1 MKSILFKTLFLI
13 LSIGVVHSLL
23 SFSATL
29 SEKIT
34 NSNWRELYSKP
45 VNQWPQP
52 TIDKGVVWEEFESLA
67 VDTSYYERLDDPK
80 ALLGQMLFFD
90 PKLSG
95 SNQVSCSSCHD
106 PELAW
111 GDGREVSLGND
122 HLQGKRNTPSLYNIH
137 ARKTFFWDGRAAT
150 LEEQA
155 QGPITAHH
163 EMNMDAK
170 SLAKKIKKV
179 KGYAVLFQNA
189 YGSTDVSY
197 EKILQSLATFQ
208 KTILSK
214 RSRFDAFIDGDYS
227 KLSDE
232 ELHGLHLFRTKA
244 RCMNCHSGKY
254 FTDESFHNIG
264 LTYYKREYEDLGLY
278 HVTKKAE
285 DVGKF
290 RTPSLRDVM
299 YTGPWMHNGFFDN
312 MTGIVNIY
320 NSGMHMIDPT
330 ESEKAADPLF
340 PQTDVL
346 LQPLN
351 LDDDEIVALVAF
363 IKTLSGRQYKM
374 ERPQIPR

>member
-1 MKSILFKTLFLI
+1 MKSILLKTLFFLLTI
-13 LSIGVVHSLL
+13 VVVQSLL
-23 SFSATL
+23 SFTSTL
-29 SEKIT
+29 GEKIT

-45 VNQWPQP
+45 INQWPRP
-52 TIDKGVVWEEFESLA
+52 TIDKGILWQELEPLA
-67 VDTSYYERLDDPK
+67 VDTSYYDRMEDPK
-80 ALLGQMLFFD
+80 VILGQMLFFD

-95 SNQVSCSSCHD
+95 SNQISCSSCHD

-111 GDGREVSLGND
+111 GDGREISLGND
-122 HLQGKRNTPSLYNIH
+122 HLQGKRNTPSLYNIN
-137 ARKTFFWDGRAAT
+137 ARQSFFWDGRATT

-155 QGPITAHH
+155 QGPLTAHH
-163 EMNMDAK
+163 EMNMEPK
-170 SLAKKIKKV
+170 GLAKKLKKV
-179 KGYAVLFQNA
+179 KGYSVLFQNA
-189 YGSTDVSY
+189 YGSSDITY
-197 EKILQSLATFQ
+197 EKVLQSLATFQ

-214 RSRFDAFIDGDYS
+214 RSRFDAFMDGDYTA
-227 KLSDE
+227 LSDQE
-232 ELHGLHLFRTKA
+232 IEGLHLFRTKA
-244 RCMNCHSGKY
+244 RCMNCHYGKY
-254 FTDESFHNIG
+254 LTDESFHNIG

-278 HVTKKAE
+278 HITKKAE

-299 YTGPWMHNGFFDN
+299 HTGPWMHNGLFDN
-312 MTGIVNIY
+312 MTGVVNMY

-346 LQPLN
+346 LQSLDLN
-351 LDDDEIVALVAF
+351 DDEIVALVSF

>member
-1 MKSILFKTLFLI
+1 MKSILLKTFFFVF
-13 LSIGVVHSLL
+13 SISIVYSLL
-23 SFSATL
+23 SFGASM

-34 NSNWRELYSKP
+34 NENWRELYSKP
-45 VNQWPQP
+45 NKHWPKP
-52 TIDKGVVWEEFESLA
+52 TIDKDVVWQELESLDI
-67 VDTSYYERLDDPK
+67 DTSYYERMEDPK
-80 ALLGQMLFFD
+80 VILGQMLFFD

-122 HLQGKRNTPSLYNIH
+122 HLQGKRNTPSLYNIN
-137 ARKTFFWDGRAAT
+137 ARKSFFWDGRAST

-163 EMNMDAK
+163 EMNMNSK

-179 KGYAVLFQNA
+179 KGYAGLFQNA
-189 YGSTDVSY
+189 YGNADITY

-214 RSRFDAFIDGDYS
+214 RSRFDAFVDGDYTQ
-227 KLSDE
+227 LSDQE
-232 ELHGLHLFRTKA
+232 IHGLHLFRTKA
-244 RCMNCHSGKY
+244 RCINCHSGKY
-254 FTDESFHNIG
+254 LTDESFHNIG
-264 LTYYKREYEDLGLY
+264 LTYYKREFEDLGLY
-278 HVTKKAE
+278 NITKKAE

-312 MTGIVNIY
+312 MTGIINIY
-320 NSGMHMIDPT
+320 NSGMHMIDPD
-330 ESEKAADPLF
+330 EAEKAADPLF
-340 PQTDVL
+340 PKTDIL

-351 LDDDEIVALVAF
+351 LDDTEIEALVAF

>member
-1 MKSILFKTLFLI
+1 MKSILLKTLFLI
-13 LSIGVVHSLL
+13 LSIGIVHSLL
-23 SFSATL
+23 GFSITL
-29 SEKIT
+29 SEKIANT
-34 NSNWRELYSKP
+34 NWRELYSKP
-45 VNQWPQP
+45 INQWPKP
-52 TIDKGVVWEEFESLA
+52 TIDKGVTWQEFEPLD
-67 VDTSYYERLDDPK
+67 VDTSYYERMDDPK
-80 ALLGQMLFFD
+80 VILGQMLFFD

-122 HLQGKRNTPSLYNIH
+122 HLQGKRNTPSLYNIN
-137 ARKTFFWDGRAAT
+137 ARKSFFWDGRATT

-170 SLAKKIKKV
+170 SLAKKIKNI

-189 YGSTDVSY
+189 YGNADVTY

-227 KLSDE
+227 QLSDQE
-232 ELHGLHLFRTKA
+232 IQGLHLFRTKA

-264 LTYYKREYEDLGLY
+264 LTYYKRDYEDLGLY
-278 HVTKKAE
+278 HITKKAE

-299 YTGPWMHNGFFDN
+299 YTGPWMHNGLFDN

-320 NSGMHMIDPT
+320 NSGMHMIDPD

-351 LDDDEIVALVAF
+351 LDDDEIVALVSF